1 MSSPAQFRVP
11 RPGEATV
18 KIPLKTALAE
28 VHAPVA
34 SRALDGGPL
43 TYPEGED
50 WEWVATPTKG
60 KGRRKE
66 NGPVTYL
73 QLERA
78 IAGAYL
84 HCDRRIEEVQRGALT
99 ILEWK
104 GTQFRASDVAEVIIE
119 PPTGP
124 DRHLSL
130 LLVRGGE
137 TRRLELCAGPEQ
149 ELRAFA
155 GRIWSAIAAAP
166 DEVVMLDQVMG
177 EATR

>member
-1 MSSPAQFRVP
+1 MSTPAQFRLP
-11 RPGEATV
+11 RPGEATTR
-18 KIPLKTALAE
+18 IPLKTALAE

-34 SRALDGGPL
+34 SRALGGGALSYPDGP
-43 TYPEGED
+43 D
-50 WEWVATPTKG
+50 WAWVASPTKHG
-60 KGRRKE
+60 VRKE
-66 NGPVTYL
+66 NALITYY

-84 HCDRRIEEVQRGALT
+84 HCDRRIEEVQRGTLT
-99 ILEWK
+99 ILEWR
-104 GTQFRASDVAEVIIE
+104 GTQFRASDVAEVEIG

-124 DRHLSL
+124 VRRLSL

-137 TRRLELCAGPEQ
+137 SRRMELCSGTGQ

-155 GRIWSAIAAAP
+155 ARIWSVIAAAP
-166 DEVVMLDQVMG
+166 DDIVVLDEM